1 MCISILET
9 IAPWTS
15 LILSDLRTTKS
26 KAFVI
31 YGYNRPIQLFWPVTF
46 GVLPMKPILHLPLRP
61 ALCCCLLVVSNPAIS
76 MSQSPE
82 DVPVET
88 VEPVSIEDA
97 KAGKYGRQFENRDPE
112 ADARAALDKGDTRL
126 LGFATRMTSVPGVA
140 AADRQAAMD
149 ACGVHLIKGFGD
161 VIRSKEE
168 LLARRQASE
177 YAVRYNTV
185 VLKSCLK
192 KP

>member
-1 MCISILET
+1 M
-9 IAPWTS
+9 
-15 LILSDLRTTKS
+15 
-26 KAFVI
+26 
-31 YGYNRPIQLFWPVTF
+31 NRRHV
-46 GVLPMKPILHLPLRP
+46 
-61 ALCCCLLVVSNPAIS
+61 LCCCLLVTSIPAMATMLA
-76 MSQSPE
+76 MSPVPE
-82 DVPVET
+82 DVPMEPVET
-88 VEPVSIEDA
+88 FSIEDA
-97 KAGKYGRQFENRDPE
+97 RAGKYGKKFEGRNPE
-112 ADARAALDKGDTRL
+112 ADAHAALDKGDTRL
-126 LGFATRMTSVPGVA
+126 LGFATRMTSVPGVT

-149 ACGVHLIKGFGD
+149 ACGVRLMEGFGD